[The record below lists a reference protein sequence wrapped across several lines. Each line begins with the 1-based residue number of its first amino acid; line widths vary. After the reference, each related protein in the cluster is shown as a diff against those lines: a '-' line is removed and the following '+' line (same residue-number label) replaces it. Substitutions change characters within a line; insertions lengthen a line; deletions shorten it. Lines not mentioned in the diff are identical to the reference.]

1 MHLDLTALAMI
12 AVQLMLPV
20 VVAIAGVAITYLA
33 RRLHLSNETELRNAL
48 QVAATN
54 GAAYA
59 VSQVGALGAAGKLT
73 VDLKGKAIGV
83 AAQYVLAHVPDAAQ
97 KLSAD
102 QAAIERLVEAKIT
115 QLVLGQQ
122 PALAAPVAAPV
133 TVSGQ

>member
-20 VVAIAGVAITYLA
+20 VVAISGVAATYLA
-33 RRLHLSNETELRNAL
+33 RRLHLSNEAELRNAL

-73 VDLKGKAIGV
+73 VDVKGKAIAV
-83 AAQYVLAHVPDAAQ
+83 AAQYVLGHVPDAAQ
-97 KLSAD
+97 KLGAD
-102 QAAIERLVEAKIT
+102 QAAIERLVEAKLT
-115 QLVLGQQ
+115 QLVLDSSLRRQRDEAHLPGG
-122 PALAAPVAAPV
+122 LL
-133 TVSGQ
+133 G

>member
-20 VVAIAGVAITYLA
+20 IVAIGGVAVTYLA
-33 RRLHLSNETELRNAL
+33 RRLHLSNEAELRNAL
-48 QVAATN
+48 QLAATN

-83 AAQYVLAHVPDAAQ
+83 AAQYVLGHVPDAVQ
-97 KLSAD
+97 RLGAD
-102 QAAIERLVEAKIT
+102 QAAIERLVEAKLT
-115 QLVLGQQ
+115 LVLGQQ
-122 PALAAPVAAPV
+122 PFPAAPVAAPV